1 MLNVA
6 RLYRHPIKGIG
17 AEELSETPVHAGQTL
32 PMDRVWAL
40 AHEAAKVEPGNWS
53 NCNNFIRG
61 AKSPGVMA
69 VTARSADGLISL
81 RHPDLPP
88 LTVDPGAHG
97 PQLIDWI
104 RPVCNPDRAAPSAL
118 IRAGSQGMTD
128 SPFPSISILNYAS
141 LRALEDAAGRT
152 LDPRRFR
159 GNIWFDGGGPWQE
172 FEWIGNTILI
182 GGVQFEVRERISR
195 CTATHVDPDTGR
207 ADTDTLKV
215 LEQTWGHQD
224 FGIYAVATT
233 GGQVAVG
240 DPVELL

>member
-1 MLNVA
+1 MLSVA

-17 AEELSETPVHAGQTL
+17 AEELSGTDVIPGQTL

-40 AHEAAKVEPGNWS
+40 AHEAAKVEPGTWS

-69 VTARSADGLISL
+69 VTARSEGGLVSL

-88 LTVDPGAHG
+88 LTVDPDTDG

-118 IRAGSQGMTD
+118 MRAGSQGMTD

-141 LRALEDAAGRT
+141 LRALEDASGRT
-152 LDPRRFR
+152 LNARRFR
-159 GNIWFDGGGPWQE
+159 GNIWFEGGGPWQE
-172 FEWIGNTILI
+172 FEWIGNTVVIS
-182 GGVQFEVRERISR
+182 GVQFEVRERIGR

-207 ADTDTLKV
+207 PDTDLLKTLSA
-215 LEQTWGHQD
+215 QWRHQD
-224 FGIYAVATT
+224 FGVYAVATT
-233 GGQVAVG
+233 GGQISVG
-240 DPVELL
+240 DPLEVL